1 MMNRMSPLTK
11 SLTTQILSPTEN
23 MQKLGLILIIVSFSP
38 WLAIA
43 IIVPFLPISVAQ
55 KALLVPALLVLA
67 EVLFW
72 LGALLLGK
80 EVVQK
85 YRRYLSFRYLRIHLK
100 RFWRKINK
108 NGQE

>member
-1 MMNRMSPLTK
+1 
-11 SLTTQILSPTEN
+11 
-23 MQKLGLILIIVSFSP
+23 MQKLGLVLIIISFLP
-38 WLAIA
+38 WLIIA
-43 IIVPFLPISVAQ
+43 VIVPFLPISLAQ
-55 KALLVPALLVLA
+55 KAILVPVLLVLA

-72 LGALLLGK
+72 LGALLVGK

-85 YRRYLSFRYLRIHLK
+85 YRRYLSFRYLRIRLK

>member
-1 MMNRMSPLTK
+1 
-11 SLTTQILSPTEN
+11 
-23 MQKLGLILIIVSFSP
+23 MQNLGLILIIISFSP

-43 IIVPFLPISVAQ
+43 VIVPFLPISLAQ

-72 LGALLLGK
+72 TGVLLVGK

-85 YRRYLSFRYLRIHLK
+85 YSRYFSFRYLRILLK
-100 RFWRKINK
+100 RWRHK
-108 NGQE
+108 NRQRW

>member
-1 MMNRMSPLTK
+1 
-11 SLTTQILSPTEN
+11 
-23 MQKLGLILIIVSFSP
+23 MQNLGLILIIISFSP

-43 IIVPFLPISVAQ
+43 VIVPFLPISLAQ

-72 LGALLLGK
+72 PGVLLVGK

-85 YRRYLSFRYLRIHLK
+85 YSRYFSFRYLRILLK
-100 RFWRKINK
+100 RWKHK
-108 NGQE
+108 NRRRW

>member
-1 MMNRMSPLTK
+1 
-11 SLTTQILSPTEN
+11 
-23 MQKLGLILIIVSFSP
+23 MQKLGLVLIIVSFSP

-72 LGALLLGK
+72 LGALLVGK
-80 EVVQK
+80 EIVQR
-85 YRRYLSFRYLRIHLK
+85 YRRYLSFRYLKILLRKFK
-100 RFWRKINK
+100 RRRNK
-108 NGQE
+108 KTQ

>member
-1 MMNRMSPLTK
+1 
-11 SLTTQILSPTEN
+11 
-23 MQKLGLILIIVSFSP
+23 MQNLGLILIIISFSP

-43 IIVPFLPISVAQ
+43 VIVPFLPISLAE

-72 LGALLLGK
+72 TGVLLVGK

-85 YRRYLSFRYLRIHLK
+85 YSRYFSFRYLRILLK
-100 RFWRKINK
+100 RWKHK
-108 NGQE
+108 NRQRW

>member
-1 MMNRMSPLTK
+1 
-11 SLTTQILSPTEN
+11 

-85 YRRYLSFRYLRIHLK
+85 YRRYLSFRYLRIQLK